1 MSRKFRPKVEF
12 VINPNTNRQIRVGGK
27 SWLKLVKNGVIER
40 GDYLPPNCA
49 YKLRESE
56 YEDEDERMKKLNK
69 EKQRM
74 IDNDEIPEGVHPVI
88 SKKNQ
93 IVYQKPKLTA
103 RESSEITSEAALD
116 VIDKIQSGEI
126 DLPEMNRDDARDYL
140 QKLIFDE
147 MLRSKKKF
155 RNTRMEPKKSAATSN
170 KFSASRGAQPAPVL
184 KKTRVERQDDE
195 SPMISS
201 RSDNI
206 DTEKRKPRRVKIKA
220 PPVAKRRE
228 KKEPVYYL
236 EDELVQDDDSE
247 YEYVYEDVSE
257 EEIDYKAQL
266 EERQRQELYEEE

>member
-27 SWLKLVKNGVIER
+27 SWLKLVKNGAIER

-56 YEDEDERMKKLNK
+56 YEDEDERMQKLHK

-74 IDNDEIPEGVHPVI
+74 IDDDEVPEGVHPVI

-103 RESSEITSEAALD
+103 KETSEITSNAALD
-116 VIDKIQSGEI
+116 IIDQIQSGEI
-126 DLPEMNRDDARDYL
+126 ELPEMSRDDARDYL
-140 QKLIFDE
+140 QKLIFDQ

-155 RNTRMEPKKSAATSN
+155 RNTRMEPKK
-170 KFSASRGAQPAPVL
+170 KVL
-184 KKTRVERQDDE
+184 KKKTRVERQDDE
-195 SPMISS
+195 TPIQSS

-206 DTEKRKPRRVKIKA
+206 ETEKRTRRVKIKA
-220 PPVAKRRE
+220 PPIAKRRE

-236 EDELVQDDDSE
+236 EEEALAQEGSDSE
-247 YEYVYEDVSE
+247 YEYVYEDVDDE
-257 EEIDYKAQL
+257 EVDYKASL
-266 EERQRQELYEEE
+266 EERQRQEIYEE